1 MTVVAPTDEA
11 YYSLIDPVRMKGW
24 VGGLVGHWP
33 AEKLPGV
40 RQRVVTLV
48 HGVSTNTKTVV
59 VKVRCPVDT
68 CDVHVEYLPTDR
80 TDTDRD
86 GETDAYRETKHWR
99 LQTCAAQTKTISIY
113 NNNNNNNNNNQLQVR
128 CRPVKVR
135 RSETDVL
142 ATQPSQVSQ
151 EG

>member
-1 MTVVAPTDEA
+1 MLRRLTF
-11 YYSLIDPVRMKGW
+11 G
-24 VGGLVGHWP
+24 
-33 AEKLPGV
+33 
-40 RQRVVTLV
+40 QFTL
-48 HGVSTNTKTVV
+48 V

-113 NNNNNNNNNNQLQVR
+113 NNNNNNNNNQAISCSSGADQ
-128 CRPVKVR
+128 
-135 RSETDVL
+135 
-142 ATQPSQVSQ
+142 
-151 EG
+151 